1 MSLAVFDM
9 GGSSIKYG
17 IWEQQT
23 LSQLGHFATP
33 STFEKLKL
41 QLKQVIAHS
50 KEEISGVA
58 ISAPG
63 AVNVTQ
69 RKIDGISAIPYIHQR
84 PIFGELEDALN
95 LPVTIENDANCAG
108 ICEMMLGAGKHSKHA
123 IFLVIGTGVGGAIFI
138 NRHLYKGA
146 HLFGGEIGLMH
157 NQNKKTL
164 SHNGTAVNTAHRF
177 SEKYGNKVTG
187 IELFEQKDA
196 GDQRATQAIETMYE
210 HLADSLYNI
219 QVSLDPE
226 TIILGGGISAR
237 NELAKELQS
246 RLQIL
251 LTKEGVAEI
260 LPEIKTCHYQNNA
273 NLIGAALNFE
283 AIQKDR

>member
-1 MSLAVFDM
+1 MSLVVFDM

-17 IWEQQT
+17 LWKQQT
-23 LSQLGHFATP
+23 ISQLGRFTTP

-41 QLKQVIAHS
+41 QFKQVIAQF
-50 KEEISGVA
+50 KEEITGVA

-69 RKIDGISAIPYIHQR
+69 RKIDGVSAIPYIHQR
-84 PIFGELEDALN
+84 PIFDELEDALD

-108 ICEMMLGAGKHSKHA
+108 ICEMTLGAGKHSKHA

-146 HLFGGEIGLMH
+146 HLFGGEVGLMH
-157 NQNKKTL
+157 NQNKMTL

-177 SEKYGNKVTG
+177 SEQYGNKVTG
-187 IELFEQKDA
+187 IELFEQKDK
-196 GDQRATQAIETMYE
+196 GDKRAIQAIETMYE

-226 TIILGGGISAR
+226 MIILGGGISAR
-237 NELAKELQS
+237 KELAEELQG
-246 RLQIL
+246 RLQTL
-251 LTKEGVAEI
+251 LTNEGVPEI

-273 NLIGAALNFE
+273 NLIGAAINFE
-283 AIQKDR
+283 TMQKDR